1 MLTRPVFLFDADC
14 GICQTGT
21 DRIRQTIAPAVEIV
35 GYQSVDLEAL
45 GVPVADV
52 ERGPVLVRANG
63 THVVGPAAMAE
74 LLATARSP
82 YRQAGRAMQLPGIRH
97 ALGVIG
103 PVMYRNKH
111 RFPGVSDSCRVV
123 HHSQPA

>member
-1 MLTRPVFLFDADC
+1 MPTTPLFLFDADC

-21 DRIRQTIAPAVEIV
+21 DRIRERIAPPVEIV
-35 GYQSVDLEAL
+35 GYQSVDLDAL
-45 GVPVADV
+45 GVSEADV
-52 ERGPVLVRANG
+52 EEGPVLVRTDG

-74 LLATARSP
+74 LLAASRAP
-82 YRQAGRAMQLPGIRH
+82 YRQAGRTMQLPGIRH
-97 ALGVIG
+97 VLGAVG

-111 RFPGVSDSCRVV
+111 RLPGASDSCRVV

>member
-1 MLTRPVFLFDADC
+1 MLTRPIFLFDADC

-21 DRIRQTIAPAVEIV
+21 DRIRDTIAPAVEIV
-35 GYQSVDLEAL
+35 GYQSVDLASL
-45 GVPVADV
+45 GVSQADV
-52 ERGPVLVRANG
+52 ETGPVLVRGDG

-74 LLATARSP
+74 LLGTARSP
-82 YRQAGRAMQLPGIRH
+82 YRQVGRAMQLPGVRQV
-97 ALGVIG
+97 LGAVG

-111 RFPGVSDSCRVV
+111 RLPGASDSCRAI

>member
-1 MLTRPVFLFDADC
+1 MPTTPTFLFDADC

-21 DRIRQTIAPAVEIV
+21 DRIRRTIAPPVDIV
-35 GYQSVDLEAL
+35 GYQTVDLDAL
-45 GVPVADV
+45 GVPAADV
-52 ERGPVLVRANG
+52 AEGPVLVRADG

-82 YRQAGRAMQLPGIRH
+82 YRQAGRAMQLPGIRQ
-97 ALGVIG
+97 ALGALG

-111 RFPGVSDSCRVV
+111 RLPGASGSCQVT
-123 HHSQPA
+123 HQSQPA